1 MFSLQCEFAGSEQLV
16 SHEEVKVPRPNVLF
30 VHGLWMNGLETLW
43 LRHRVEGHGF
53 RAQAFS
59 YPSLHA
65 RVEEVVDSLDAA
77 IARLEPPVH
86 LVGHSLGGLMLL
98 RLFDLRPQQP
108 PGRVILLGSPVAGST
123 AARSVARWTVGP
135 AIIGRIALEE
145 IVAAPPRRWMQ
156 PRELGVVAG
165 TVSAGLGR
173 LVSDL
178 PHPNDGTVALLE
190 TRLEGMTDHVA
201 LPTTHTG
208 MLFSAT
214 VAEEIAWFLQNGRF
228 LATSRTTT
236 ASP

>member
-1 MFSLQCEFAGSEQLV
+1 V
-16 SHEEVKVPRPNVLF
+16 SHEDAKVPRPNVLF

-53 RAQAFS
+53 QAHPFS

-65 RVEEVVDSLDAA
+65 TVEEVVDRLDAA
-77 IARLEPPVH
+77 IAGLEPPVH

-108 PGRVILLGSPVAGST
+108 PGRVVLLGSPVSGST

-145 IVAAPPRRWMQ
+145 IVAAPPRRWIQ

-173 LVSDL
+173 LVTNL
-178 PHPNDGTVALLE
+178 PQPNDGTVTLLE
-190 TRLEGMTDHVA
+190 TQLEGMSDHVA

-208 MLFSAT
+208 MLFSGS
-214 VAEEIAWFLQNGRF
+214 VAEEIASFLINGRF
-228 LATSRTTT
+228 LASGRPPT
-236 ASP
+236 AFP